1 MSENVLSQEEID
13 ALLSAMDRGEVDLSA
28 ADKAKAAAPE
38 VRAYDLTSQNAMLR
52 HQFYAL
58 EEVWDKFA
66 NLLAR
71 SLSGSLKRAVEVSF
85 ISTELVKYG
94 EFIQAF
100 SSPTS
105 FGVFSME
112 PLIGSSLLAVEPGLV
127 FSLIDCMF
135 GGEGKPLEE
144 MREFTQIEQR
154 MMTKFAAEVLR
165 ILEKAWE
172 IVYPVHVGLKKTE
185 TKPEYVHLVTPDELM
200 ITVVL
205 SVAGGAFTGNIH
217 FCLSYRML
225 EPIKDKLSSK
235 YLREKEFEA
244 AFSAQIQELLQ
255 TARVRVT
262 GELGRSRQTIR
273 DLINLKVDDV
283 IRLSNGPQD
292 PIVVNVER
300 VPKFMGFPGVV
311 KGNRAVQITGLI
323 RS

>member
-1 MSENVLSQEEID
+1 MAENVLSQEEID
-13 ALLSAMDRGEVDLSA
+13 ALLSAMDRGEVEIST
-28 ADKAKAAAPE
+28 ADKSKPAAE
-38 VRAYDLTSQNAMLR
+38 VRAYDLTNQNAMLR

-66 NLLAR
+66 NLLTR
-71 SLSGSLKRAVEVSF
+71 SLSGTLKKAVEVSF

-105 FGVFSME
+105 FSVFSMD
-112 PLIGSSLLAVEPGLV
+112 PLIGSSLLAVEPALV

-144 MREFTQIEQR
+144 VREFTLIEQR
-154 MMTKFAAEVLR
+154 MITKFTTEVLR
-165 ILEKAWE
+165 NLEKAWE
-172 IVYPVHVGLKKTE
+172 VIYSVHVGIKKTE
-185 TKPEYVHLVTPDELM
+185 TKPDYVHLVTPDELM

-205 SVAGGAFTGNIH
+205 SVSGGLFTGNIH
-217 FCLSYRML
+217 LCLSYRML

-235 YLREKEFEA
+235 YLREKELEA
-244 AFSAQIQELLQ
+244 AFSNQIRALLE

-273 DLINLKVDDV
+273 DLLNLKVNDV
-283 IRLSNGPQD
+283 IRLTNSPQD

-311 KGNRAVQITGLI
+311 KGNRAVQVESLI

>member
-1 MSENVLSQEEID
+1 MTENVLSQEEID

-28 ADKAKAAAPE
+28 GEKEKPQSE
-38 VRAYDLTSQNAMLR
+38 VRVYDLTSQNAMLR

-66 NLLAR
+66 NLLSR
-71 SLSGSLKRAVEVSF
+71 SLSGSFKKPLDVAF

-100 SSPTS
+100 SNPTS
-105 FGVFSME
+105 FSVFSME
-112 PLIGSSLLAVEPGLV
+112 PLIGSSLMAVEPGLV

-144 MREFTQIEQR
+144 VREFTLIEQR
-154 MMTKFAAEVLR
+154 MITKFAAEVLR
-165 ILEKAWE
+165 NLEKAWE
-172 IVYPVHVGLKKTE
+172 IVYAVRIGIKKME
-185 TKPEYVHLVTPDELM
+185 TKPEYVHLVTPEELM

-205 SVAGGAFTGNIH
+205 SITGGVFTGNIH
-217 FCLSYRML
+217 LCLSYRML

-244 AFSAQIQELLQ
+244 AFSGQIRKLIDS
-255 TARVRVT
+255 ARVQVT
-262 GELGRSRQTIR
+262 SELGRSRHTIR
-273 DLINLKVDDV
+273 DLINLKVNDV
-283 IRLSNGPQD
+283 IRLPNGPQD
-292 PIVVNVER
+292 PIVVSVER

-311 KGNRAVQITGLI
+311 KGNRAVQITDLI